1 MRKRWLL
8 ALLCLAACTSHRPA
22 AKAEPQVVIREE
34 APYKSVLQHTKPQP
48 TGHLVIQA
56 LAARCGIASI
66 TGTHAEYT
74 PQRPLCQ
81 VRIRVAFNDADF
93 HTFDTDAQR
102 LVMKD
107 GTELAPAHDVMNIK
121 RQPHSLSLGGHSTL
135 ELDLWFEPAIGAQAT
150 ALRVAGDKDVDESVI
165 PLGPPTG
172 LIPLSL

>member
-1 MRKRWLL
+1 MRRRWLL
-8 ALLCLAACTSHRPA
+8 VVLCLASCSSHKPA
-22 AKAEPQVVIREE
+22 AKSDPQLLIREE
-34 APYKSVLQHTKPQP
+34 APFKSVIQHSKPQP

-81 VRIRVAFNDADF
+81 VRIRVSFNDADF
-93 HTFDTDAQR
+93 HSFNTEDQR

-107 GTELAPAHDVMNIK
+107 GSSIAPAHDVMNIK
-121 RQPHSLSLGGHSTL
+121 RQPQAISLGGHSTL
-135 ELDLWFEPAIGAQAT
+135 ELDLWFEPALGAQAA

-165 PLGPPTG
+165 PLGPASA